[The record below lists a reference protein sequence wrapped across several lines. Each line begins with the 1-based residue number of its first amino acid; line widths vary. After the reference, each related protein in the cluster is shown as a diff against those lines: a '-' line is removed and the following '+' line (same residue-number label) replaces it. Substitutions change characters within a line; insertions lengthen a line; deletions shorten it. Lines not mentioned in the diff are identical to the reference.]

1 MAPCAR
7 WRLERGAVLR
17 WRSRQRGP
25 RSRSARGDSSCSG
38 RNLCRIEPGGQRI
51 RDAFL
56 RKPPPDAPWTVPI
69 LWDHSTQIQ
78 TKMNA
83 EADVFGAPKPG
94 RVDYAKHLRAK
105 ASRLLVVNRLRTDTV
120 RVSACYAPQPL
131 LGSAWIP
138 VSPTSPN
145 PAFEHALCAWWNST
159 PGILTLLH
167 CRAKSLDYPR
177 FALHSLRAL
186 LIPDPNLV
194 DVTPLADAFTETRAK
209 ALQPWP
215 QMHDCPNRA
224 ILDQA
229 AAQVL
234 RVDGRTIATGANA
247 SPANPRYRE
256 NSKGMLSFSEQR
268 KRGIEPGRN
277 SSWR

>member
-1 MAPCAR
+1 M
-7 WRLERGAVLR
+7 
-17 WRSRQRGP
+17 
-25 RSRSARGDSSCSG
+25 
-38 RNLCRIEPGGQRI
+38 
-51 RDAFL
+51 
-56 RKPPPDAPWTVPI
+56 
-69 LWDHSTQIQ
+69 
-78 TKMNA
+78 
-83 EADVFGAPKPG
+83 
-94 RVDYAKHLRAK
+94 
-105 ASRLLVVNRLRTDTV
+105 

-194 DVTPLADAFTETRAK
+194 DIAPLADAFTETRAK
-209 ALQPWP
+209 TLQPWP
-215 QMHDCPNRA
+215 QMHDCQNRA
-224 ILDQA
+224 RLDQA

-234 RVDGRTIATGANA
+234 RIDGRRITGWRERIA
-247 SPANPRYRE
+247 PRTHGIG
-256 NSKGMLSFSEQR
+256 KFSLLKQSCL
-268 KRGIEPGRN
+268 GRMGE
-277 SSWR
+277 